1 MSAVIQPMT
10 YEPAM
15 PSPKYGMQ
23 YDSRL
28 PLGKAI
34 LLAVLIEGLMLGAVA
49 YLFSR
54 EDTIKPPLKVTELV
68 EMAPPK
74 KVEAIQPE
82 PTPQPVKQQVTPS
95 PPKPQ
100 PTPTPITKSTAPS
113 PIATPPVQPPAPP
126 SAPINSAP
134 APTLPAPALPAPS
147 KPAVQPPASGSSDI
161 VAINRSKPNYPRRA
175 VQAGIEGWVKL
186 SFTVTADG
194 QVKDI
199 KILDANP
206 PRLFDYEAMRAIQ
219 QWTFKP
225 RKLDGKAVEGTAIQ
239 IVEFKLS
246 DL

>member
-10 YEPAM
+10 YEPAT
-15 PSPKYGMQ
+15 PSPKHGMQ
-23 YDSRL
+23 EDSRL

-54 EDTIKPPLKVTELV
+54 EDAIKPPLKVTELV
-68 EMAPPK
+68 EMATPK

-100 PTPTPITKSTAPS
+100 PTPTPIAKSTAPS
-113 PIATPPVQPPAPP
+113 PIATPPAQPPAPP
-126 SAPINSAP
+126 SLPINSAP
-134 APTLPAPALPAPS
+134 APTPPAPALPVPN
-147 KPAVQPPASGSSDI
+147 KPVVQPSASGSSDI

-206 PRLFDYEAMRAIQ
+206 PRLFDDEAMRAIQ

-239 IVEFKLS
+239 TVEFKLS